1 MEYYNLM
8 ELKYINKQKDANT
21 LATLIKAKKTE
32 ARADLQQ
39 YAQDDYM
46 QEKKGSTTLNPL
58 ILIWYNWELVV
69 MEEL

>member
-1 MEYYNLM
+1 MEYYNLI